1 MANTVPVLYRQDLL
15 EGAFNILTV
24 NVNAVLWDLADDT
37 LQATDHFLSDVASA
51 ARVATLGTSYLSGK
65 HSNGPDSVHPGVFA
79 ADPITFASATG
90 DQSEALALYRDTG
103 TATTSNLIYYIDD
116 VVSGL
121 PVTPVGTNI
130 TVTWDAQGIF
140 AL

>member
-1 MANTVPVLYRQDLL
+1 MANTVPVLYRKDLL

-24 NVNAVLWDLADDT
+24 NVNAVLWDLNDDT
-37 LQATDHFLSDVASA
+37 LQATDHFLSDIASA
-51 ARVATLGTSYLSGK
+51 ARVATLGTSYLSNKSSDGPA
-65 HSNGPDSVHPGVFA
+65 HSTPGVFS
-79 ADPITFASATG
+79 ADPITFQNATG
-90 DQSEALALYRDTG
+90 DQSEAIALYRDTG

>member
-51 ARVATLGTSYLSGK
+51 ARVATLGTSYLSNK
-65 HSNGPDSVHPGVFA
+65 KSNGPSNATPGVFA
-79 ADPITFASATG
+79 ADPITFANATG

-103 TATTSNLIYYIDD
+103 TASTSNLIYYIDD